1 MAKAKG
7 ASVRVPVFYDFS
19 STICYFTHRVLG
31 RLAPQLD
38 ALGITLAWHPIDLVE
53 ITAWRRGEPFGADRT
68 RNLERLATEL
78 DIPATMPSH
87 WMDSRPAMA
96 IALGL
101 GASPEDEERWREA
114 VWSWVYQEAR
124 SLEDPGALDAIAGRA
139 ALRVAAP
146 SARALEE
153 VERRT
158 AAAHAAG
165 VRGVPTFL
173 LDAWPV
179 GIGIQEEET
188 MLDFLRRFA
197 AKKRTDPGPN

>member
-1 MAKAKG
+1 MANDA
-7 ASVRVPVFYDFS
+7 AVRVPVFYDFS
-19 STICYFTHRVLG
+19 STICYLTHRVLG

-38 ALGITLAWHPIDLVE
+38 ALGIALAWQPIDLVA
-53 ITAWRRGEPFGADRT
+53 ITAWRRGEPVGPERT
-68 RNLERLATEL
+68 RNLERLARDL
-78 DIPATMPSH
+78 AIPVATPAQ

-96 IALGL
+96 VAVGL
-101 GASPEDEERWREA
+101 DRAPDDEERWREA

-124 SLEDPGALDAIAGRA
+124 SLEEPDALDAIA
-139 ALRVAAP
+139 
-146 SARALEE
+146 ARASIRVPKPTPRTLLE

-197 AKKRTDPGPN
+197 AKKRNDHGPN

>member
-1 MAKAKG
+1 MAKA
-7 ASVRVPVFYDFS
+7 STVRVPVFYDFS

-31 RLAPQLD
+31 RLGPRLD
-38 ALGITLAWHPIDLVE
+38 DLQIALAWHPIDLVA
-53 ITAWRRGEPFGADRT
+53 ITAWQRGEPFGPDRT
-68 RNLERLATEL
+68 RNLERLASDLGITV
-78 DIPATMPSH
+78 ATPSH

-96 IALGL
+96 VAVGL
-101 GASPEDEERWREA
+101 DSSPDDEERWREA

-124 SLEDPGALDAIAGRA
+124 SLEEPGALDAIAARA
-139 ALRVAAP
+139 AVRVAAP
-146 SARALEE
+146 SARAMEE

-158 AAAHAAG
+158 AVAHAAG

-173 LDAWPV
+173 LDACPV

-197 AKKRTDPGPN
+197 ARKRADPGPN